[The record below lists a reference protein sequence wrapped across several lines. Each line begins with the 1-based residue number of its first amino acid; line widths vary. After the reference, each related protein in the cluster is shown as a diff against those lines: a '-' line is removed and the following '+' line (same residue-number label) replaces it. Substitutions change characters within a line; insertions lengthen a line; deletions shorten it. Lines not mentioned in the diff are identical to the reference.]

1 MSRSTVNFGIA
12 AVLVAI
18 SFVGGLRIAGAQT
31 IRPNITT
38 ATTTAPASA
47 AMDAEREQIW
57 NSPDML
63 RARAWL
69 KDYCSKSVKVTP
81 ELAKQYEAELQN
93 MSANQM
99 RIYLMK
105 FDEEEQQ
112 RQQQYAMFQQANQ
125 AGLKQAMAAHQQ
137 TQQAY
142 QALNQ
147 ASTAA
152 AQNAESE
159 ITEQRETAQSNQET
173 KRVDQSNMYPSG
185 YGYGYGPYGFSPYGG
200 YGGVQYHYHLY
211 GN

>member
-1 MSRSTVNFGIA
+1 MSSLQFSQRIA
-12 AVLVAI
+12 AILVALCSLI
-18 SFVGGLRIAGAQT
+18 GVPFASAQN
-31 IRPNITT
+31 IRPNVTT
-38 ATTTAPASA
+38 ATAPAPA
-47 AMDAEREQIW
+47 NMDAEREQIW

-81 ELAKQYEAELQN
+81 EMAQQYEAELQN
-93 MSANQM
+93 MTPNQM

-112 RQQQYAMFQQANQ
+112 RQQQYSMFQQANE
-125 AGLKQAMAAHQQ
+125 AGLKQAMAAHRQ

-142 QALNQ
+142 AALNQ
-147 ASTAA
+147 AQTAS
-152 AQNAESE
+152 AQNAQQQ
-159 ITEQRETAQSNQET
+159 ITEQRETAQTDQENKRLNQ
-173 KRVDQSNMYPSG
+173 SGPYPS
-185 YGYGYGPYGFSPYGG
+185 GYGYGPYGFSPYAGGYGG